1 MSTLKVNTITE
12 ADGTTFNFPY
22 TLLNT
27 TTVSGSSTTI
37 TFSSSLITDDFQ
49 IYKVQFHGLKG
60 ANNLR
65 IQVSADNGSNYR
77 TSGYVGARNRYYT
90 ADQGSNFVE
99 DTDYHSDALYF
110 SSVGNTDRMTQEVT
124 IVNIRDS
131 GIKTAS
137 IAHGG
142 FGDQSTYQTFG
153 IWGARYN
160 TAEAHNNMRIIAQG
174 DSFTSGSVSLYGLK
188 T

>member
-12 ADGTTFNFPY
+12 ADGTAFNFPY

-27 TTVSGSSTTI
+27 TTITGSSTTI
-37 TFSSSLITDDFQ
+37 TFDNTLITDDFL
-49 IYKVQFHGLKG
+49 IYKVQFNGLKG
-60 ANNLR
+60 ANNCR

-77 TSGYVGARNRYYT
+77 TTGYVGARNRYYT

-99 DTDYHSDALYF
+99 DTDYHTSGLYF
-110 SSVGNTDRMTQEVT
+110 SSVGTGDAMTQEVT
-124 IVNIRDS
+124 ITSIRS
-131 GIKTAS
+131 SSLKTAA

-142 FGDQSTYQTFG
+142 FGDSSSYQTFG

-160 TAEAHNNMRIIAQG
+160 TAEAHNNMRIVAEGQ
-174 DSFTSGSVSLYGLK
+174 SFTAGSVSSFGS
-188 T
+188 